1 MLTFQQKI
9 VALVFSLGLLVLII
23 ELVRR
28 KKLREEYSFLW
39 IITSFFI
46 FLLVVWE
53 GLFKLVMGLLGAQ
66 APASTVFFCGIFF
79 IVLISL
85 HFSVKISRLTN
96 QVKDLAQK
104 LALME
109 QSLEKKK

>member
-1 MLTFQQKI
+1 MSSHQKI
-9 VALVFSLGLLVLII
+9 VALVFSVGLLVLII

-39 IITSFFI
+39 ILTSIFI
-46 FLLVVWE
+46 FLLVIW
-53 GLFKLVMGLLGAQ
+53 GKLLKLVMNLLSAK

-85 HFSVKISRLTN
+85 HFSVKISHLTN
-96 QVKDLAQK
+96 QVKDLTQK
-104 LALME
+104 LAL
-109 QSLEKKK
+109 LEKLLEEKK